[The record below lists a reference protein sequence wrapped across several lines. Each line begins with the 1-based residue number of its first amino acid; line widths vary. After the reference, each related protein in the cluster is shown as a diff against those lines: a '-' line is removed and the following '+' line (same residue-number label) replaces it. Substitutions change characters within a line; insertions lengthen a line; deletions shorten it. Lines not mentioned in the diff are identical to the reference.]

1 MAKILLVEDSRTMR
15 NLWVRALGEAGND
28 VPQACDG
35 IEALSKL
42 MKEGFDLVLTD
53 INMPNMDGISLIRA
67 IRRVDKLK
75 SLPVLVV
82 GVDPGEE
89 TRKKAMT
96 IGATDWVLKP
106 IDAAKLVSEVER
118 VLGEADAH

>member
-1 MAKILLVEDSRTMR
+1 MR

-28 VPQACDG
+28 VDQACDG

-53 INMPNMDGISLIRA
+53 VNMDGISPIRA